1 MKKIARIWG
10 TAAVLALLTA
20 GAFAGETCP
29 ASGATAGAEGKAACC
44 PSKSAEAAACG
55 AKAAGCSA
63 EQAAAGGIVEI
74 ANESGAGA
82 YVLDSTVADFSLKH
96 AQSGETK
103 KLSELAGEKA
113 TVVVFWNKE
122 CPYVEGATGA
132 SAAIQK
138 FAKDYADKGVKV
150 VAIDGG
156 VNNSETA
163 NAEYAKNFGVPL
175 LLNPDS
181 TIAAK
186 FNARYTPQ
194 TFVLDKDMKV
204 QYVGAFQTGTGAEA
218 RSHTENAVKDIIAGQ
233 APVVREARGV
243 GCSLKY
249 AEGAKPKAEEKKP
262 TT

>member
-20 GAFAGETCP
+20 GAFAAETCP
-29 ASGATAGAEGKAACC
+29 AMAAGAEKKACC
-44 PSKSAEAAACG
+44 PSKAAEAA
-55 AKAAGCSA
+55 GCTGSPNEQVSA
-63 EQAAAGGIVEI
+63 EGVPADIVKVANEAGAGG
-74 ANESGAGA
+74 A
-82 YVLDSTVADFSLKH
+82 YGLDSVVADFGLKH

-113 TVVVFWNKE
+113 TVVVFWNKD
-122 CPYVEGATGA
+122 CPYVEGANGA

-138 FAKDYADKGVKV
+138 FAKEYADKGVKV

-156 VNNSETA
+156 VNNPEAA
-163 NAEYAKNFGVPL
+163 NTEYAKNLGIPL

-181 TIAAK
+181 SVAAK

-204 QYVGAFQTGTGAEA
+204 QYTGAFHTGSGADA
-218 RSHTENAVKDIIAGQ
+218 RAHVENAVKDIIAGQ

-243 GCSLKY
+243 GCSVKY
-249 AEGAKPKAEEKKP
+249 AEGAKPKTEEKKP